1 MLDLKEIEC
10 EDVDWIHLAHER
22 DQWRVLVDNV
32 MGVVFRKISDIFFPS
47 WQTDSKNL
55 LISMELV
62 CKLHRKHRKQQ
73 KE

>member
-47 WQTDSKNL
+47 
-55 LISMELV
+55 
-62 CKLHRKHRKQQ
+62 
-73 KE
+73 